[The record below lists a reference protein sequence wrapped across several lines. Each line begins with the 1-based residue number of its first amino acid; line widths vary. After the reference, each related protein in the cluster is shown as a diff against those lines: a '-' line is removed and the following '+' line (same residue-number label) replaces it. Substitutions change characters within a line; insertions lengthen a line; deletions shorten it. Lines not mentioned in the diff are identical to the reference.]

1 MSRRASR
8 DHGRVHG
15 RMSSLGGE
23 LGKRG
28 RMLRMRAVE
37 VSLWEAVLP
46 EEVLRLPK
54 ELARVDA
61 LLDDPVFFA
70 PFVPFFDPRLG
81 RPSTP
86 MEVYLRLMFLKFRY
100 RLGYETLCRE
110 VSDSIT
116 WRRFCRIPID
126 GRVPHPTTLMK
137 LTTRCG
143 TAAVDGCNE
152 ALLAKAAQAKLL
164 RTTRLR
170 ADTTV
175 VPADVAYPTDS
186 GLLAKAVRRIAAA
199 GRRVQAA
206 GGATRTRVRDRS
218 RSAGARAREIGA
230 KLRLRTAQGRDEA
243 QAVVKRITGELAG
256 LAERAAADAEAL
268 LGNARRALRRAQTK
282 AAELTAAG
290 APDAAAGQRRGWLR
304 RAVNDLVDLLAATR
318 RIAAQTRQRLAGIVP
333 EGATRRVSLHD
344 GDARPIAKGR
354 LGRPVEFGYKGQVV
368 DNDDGVVLDHTVERG
383 NPADAPQLAPA
394 VGRVIRRTGRR
405 PRTVTADRGYGE
417 AGVENALHELGVR
430 TVVIPRKGRPG
441 KARQAHEHRRAF
453 RRTVKWRIGSE
464 ARIST
469 LKRQYGWDRTRLDD
483 LDGAR
488 IWTGHGVLAHNLV
501 KIAALAA

>member
-1 MSRRASR
+1 
-8 DHGRVHG
+8 
-15 RMSSLGGE
+15 
-23 LGKRG
+23 
-28 RMLRMRAVE
+28 MLRTRAPE

-46 EEVLRLPK
+46 DEVLRLP
-54 ELARVDA
+54 EQLARVDA

-70 PFVPFFDPRLG
+70 PFAPFFDPRLG

-126 GRVPHPTTLMK
+126 GRMPHPTTLMK

-175 VPADVAYPTDS
+175 VSAEVAYPTDS

-206 GGATRTRVRDRS
+206 GGATRTRVRDRG
-218 RSAGARAREIGA
+218 RSAGARARAIGA
-230 KLRLRTAQGRDEA
+230 KLRLRAAQTRDEA
-243 QAVVKRITGELAG
+243 QAVVRRITGELAG
-256 LAERAAADAEAL
+256 LAERAAMEAKAL
-268 LGNARRALRRAQTK
+268 LGNARRALRRAQAK
-282 AAELTAAG
+282 AAELLAAG
-290 APDAAAGQRRGWLR
+290 ERDPSAGRRRGRLH
-304 RAVNDLVDLLAATR
+304 RAVNELTKLLDATR
-318 RIAAQTRQRLAGIVP
+318 RIAAQTRQRLSGTTP
-333 EGATRRVSLHD
+333 DGATRRVSLHD

-368 DNDDGVVLDHTVERG
+368 DNNDGVVLDHTLERG
-383 NPADAPQLAPA
+383 NPADAAQLAPA
-394 VGRVIRRTGRR
+394 IKRVIRRTGRR

-417 AGVENALHELGVR
+417 ASVENDLHDLGVK

-453 RRTVKWRIGSE
+453 RRTVKWRTGSE

-469 LKRQYGWDRTRLDD
+469 LKRQYGWDRTRLDH
-483 LDGAR
+483 LEGAR

-501 KIAALAA
+501 KIAALAG